1 MALILNNQEHT
12 FDMYKEDKLEKP
24 NYLIKVCVGG
34 YYMVSVCY
42 VPDTFTYFNLNS
54 ISTWQSSY

>member
-12 FDMYKEDKLEKP
+12 CDMYKEDKLEKP

-54 ISTWQSSY
+54 IST